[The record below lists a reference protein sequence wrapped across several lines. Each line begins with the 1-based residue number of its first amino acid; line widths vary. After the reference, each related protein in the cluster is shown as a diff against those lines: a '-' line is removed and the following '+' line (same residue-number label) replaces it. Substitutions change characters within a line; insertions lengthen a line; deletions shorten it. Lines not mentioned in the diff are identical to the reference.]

1 MSRRNWFGRRLV
13 HLVNV
18 RDFVTEHLS
27 TQLLERY
34 RRHKL
39 APAES
44 LALDD
49 HLAACEACR
58 DKLQEGIP
66 ARATLLA
73 LQSSLQIEPRA
84 ASDHPLREQL
94 SAYAGGRLDE
104 VGRELIESHFE
115 FCQQCAAQ
123 IEELRAYAE
132 RQAEASVRA
141 SVSTA
146 ATVAQPGFLAKMFD
160 LRFSSAFRFAGATAA
175 ALIIL
180 ALALWLLSKTGKQ
193 DDVVVTPSPV
203 PSPTSISPSPEA
215 TAPTLLALNDGAGR
229 VTLDAQG
236 NLTGLESLSPADQ
249 QRIKMALMTRKVETP
264 KTLRELKSASGA
276 VMGSPTDAS
285 FALLSPIG
293 KIVTSNRPTLRWQP
307 LRGAISYQVTI
318 TDSRANYKEVAVSP
332 ALSDA
337 KWTVDHPLK
346 RGRVYA
352 WQVTARTENGEVK
365 APALNAPEAR
375 FKVLEQAK
383 TDELARAEKAYA
395 GSHLSLGLLYV
406 QAGLLD
412 EAEREFQ
419 ALVKAN
425 PESDVAKNLLSDV
438 RAKRRA
444 LVRYRER

>member
-1 MSRRNWFGRRLV
+1 
-13 HLVNV
+13 V

-34 RRHKL
+34 RRRKL

-49 HLAACEACR
+49 HLAACETCR
-58 DKLQEGIP
+58 DKLQEGIS

-73 LQSSLQIEPRA
+73 LQSNLHIEPSV
-84 ASDHPLREQL
+84 ASDHPPREQL
-94 SAYAGGRLDE
+94 SAYVDGWLDK
-104 VGRELIESHFE
+104 VDRELIESHFG
-115 FCQQCAAQ
+115 FCQPCGAQ

-132 RQAEASVRA
+132 RRAEAPARA
-141 SVSTA
+141 SVSSA

-160 LRFSSAFRFAGATAA
+160 LRFSSAFRFAGATAVT
-175 ALIIL
+175 LIIL
-180 ALALWLLSKTGKQ
+180 ALALWLLSRTGKQ
-193 DDVVVTPSPV
+193 GDVVVTPSPV

-236 NLTGLESLSPADQ
+236 NLTGLESLSPTDQ
-249 QRIKMALMTRKVETP
+249 QRIKTALTTQRVETP
-264 KTLRELKSASGA
+264 RTLRELKSTSGD

-285 FALLSPIG
+285 FALLSPVG
-293 KIVTSNRPTLRWQP
+293 KIVASNRPTLRWQP
-307 LRGAISYQVTI
+307 LRGAINYQVTI
-318 TDSRANYKEVAVSP
+318 TDPRANYKEVAVSP

-346 RGRVYA
+346 RGRVYT
-352 WQVTARTENGEVK
+352 WQVTAGAESGEIK
-365 APALNAPEAR
+365 APALNAPEAKFR
-375 FKVLEQAK
+375 VLGQAK
-383 TDELARAEKAYA
+383 ADELTRARKAYA
-395 GSHLSLGLLYV
+395 GRHLTLGLLYA

-419 ALVKAN
+419 VLVKAN
-425 PESDVAKNLLSDV
+425 PESDVAKNLLRDV
-438 RAKRRA
+438 RAKRHAR
-444 LVRYRER
+444 